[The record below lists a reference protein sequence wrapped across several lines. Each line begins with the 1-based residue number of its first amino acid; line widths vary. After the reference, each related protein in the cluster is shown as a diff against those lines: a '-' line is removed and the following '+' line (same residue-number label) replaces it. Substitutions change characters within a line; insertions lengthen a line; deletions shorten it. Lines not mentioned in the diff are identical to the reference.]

1 MSPIPMISQQN
12 RSTSWVLHRYCF
24 SGKHKK
30 KVNQV
35 GTALQLQ
42 TPLRGSSP
50 LSAAVVSCSA
60 GGKPELTP
68 AQNKKSNDIPTASFT
83 SLYIDLHCMIYH
95 GWWGILDFVCCVS
108 HQQHPVSAS
117 PLLQI
122 SYGALEL
129 FGLEVLGQ
137 PAEIP
142 KITFWL
148 VVIVNGYS
156 LPIMELNYDNQ
167 SNGYS

>member
-1 MSPIPMISQQN
+1 MSPIPHAYPNKIDQ
-12 RSTSWVLHRYCF
+12 HRGFYT
-24 SGKHKK
+24 
-30 KVNQV
+30 V
-35 GTALQLQ
+35 TALQLQ

-95 GWWGILDFVCCVS
+95 GWWGTLDFVCRVS

-156 LPIMELNYDNQ
+156 LPIMAIVIIVWWWIV
-167 SNGYS
+167 GG